1 MNRPEPI
8 NFITRPD
15 LLSENAS
22 DMQLLF
28 AFKSIVMD
36 YARLSDPLEKRQ
48 LVSLLFM
55 QKKLCLLIMRKS
67 IKTLC
72 LLRTSSIINMP
83 QIFLKICLILCRT
96 LLLSN
101 FNTRKWKLLLKN
113 YCNADFTHPIMKYLY
128 YRRTYTC
135 SERLYAKLVSDSWLY
150 MPFSKRIT

>member
-36 YARLSDPLEKRQ
+36 YARLSDPLEKQR

-72 LLRTSSIINMP
+72 LLKTYSVINMR
-83 QIFLKICLILCRT
+83 QIFLKICLTLCRT

-113 YCNADFTHPIMKYLY
+113 YCNADFTYPIMN
-128 YRRTYTC
+128 
-135 SERLYAKLVSDSWLY
+135 
-150 MPFSKRIT
+150 